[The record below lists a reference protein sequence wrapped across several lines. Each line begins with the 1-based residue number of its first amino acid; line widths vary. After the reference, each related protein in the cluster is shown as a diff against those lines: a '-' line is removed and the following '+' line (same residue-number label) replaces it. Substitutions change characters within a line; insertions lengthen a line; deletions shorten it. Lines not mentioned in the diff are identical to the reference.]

1 MKVFKFGGASVK
13 DAAGVKNVATI
24 IKNYTGGN
32 AVIVVS
38 AMGKTTNAL
47 EQIVNLGYAEN
58 DYNEA
63 INQLYKHHQTII
75 DDLQIHVEL
84 SYFIDLIIQQIEGNR
99 HMTYPQYYDQV
110 VSVGELISSSILSAY
125 LSQQNIA
132 NTWMDARTLIAT
144 DNTWRT
150 GVVNWEKTTQQIAET
165 VIPALQTAHVVTQ
178 GFIAGNQQNTT
189 TLGREGSDYT
199 GAIFANILLAEG

>member
-1 MKVFKFGGASVK
+1 M
-13 DAAGVKNVATI
+13 

-99 HMTYPQYYDQV
+99 QMTYPQYYDQV

-144 DNTWRT
+144 DHPWRT
-150 GVVNWEKTTQQIAET
+150 AVVNWE
-165 VIPALQTAHVVTQ
+165 
-178 GFIAGNQQNTT
+178 NNTT
-189 TLGREGSDYT
+189 NCRNGYT
-199 GAIFANILLAEG
+199 CITNCACCYTRIYCRKSTNHNYVRSRRF

>member
-63 INQLYKHHQTII
+63 INQLYTHHHTIVG
-75 DDLQIHVEL
+75 DLHIHVEL

-99 HMTYPQYYDQV
+99 QMTYPQYYDQV
-110 VSVGELISSSILSAY
+110 VSGGELISSSI
-125 LSQQNIA
+125 
-132 NTWMDARTLIAT
+132 
-144 DNTWRT
+144 
-150 GVVNWEKTTQQIAET
+150 
-165 VIPALQTAHVVTQ
+165 
-178 GFIAGNQQNTT
+178 
-189 TLGREGSDYT
+189 
-199 GAIFANILLAEG
+199 